1 MLSTEAE
8 ASMGAIVET
17 EQQAH
22 VRFGGLQI
30 LDLPKLVVRGSAK
43 VLRWC

>member
-22 VRFGGLQI
+22 VRFGGAADFRPPQVI
-30 LDLPKLVVRGSAK
+30 SERN
-43 VLRWC
+43 C

>member
-1 MLSTEAE
+1 MLSAEAE

-30 LDLPKLVVRGSAK
+30 LVLPKLLVRGIAE
-43 VLRWC
+43 VLR